1 MHGGAPLTAAFQT
14 RSATEDKVSKMIW
27 KKPTSEQWMQF
38 GFVALFFLGI
48 VSMII
53 IVAKLK

>member
-1 MHGGAPLTAAFQT
+1 
-14 RSATEDKVSKMIW
+14 MIW

-48 VSMII
+48 ASMII